1 MRLTIRPAALLGTLL
16 AAAMPLA
23 AQRPLPPIAVVR
35 GELAIRVE
43 YPRDGA
49 TVAIADSTFLF
60 GTVGDGRAT
69 LTVDGRA
76 IPVAAN
82 GAWLAWVAVPQDSAP
97 VLGLEARLGER
108 VLRQSVSLVRA
119 GWVRRAGAWVARAS
133 LQPTGRLWLPADEPL
148 ALQVEAAAGA
158 SVRLLLPN
166 GVAIPFAPSV
176 RTALPPAGVLAL
188 ERTEGVPRS
197 SGPGIGYSAELVGE
211 IGRRAGDW
219 LQPDRGEAS
228 ANPVLEVALDGDTT
242 RLPWPI
248 AVTRLPEAAAV
259 VRLDDV
265 TTPSL
270 STDRIV
276 IGRNLPGG
284 TYHWFFPNGT
294 IATADAR
301 HDALVRLRLG
311 DGATAWVPL
320 AELRP
325 LVGSGLP
332 GRATMGSLTA
342 VPTANGVR
350 LRLPLTHPVPHQL
363 QAAPSGITIT
373 LYGVTGD
380 ADWTRYPV
388 GSGFLTWLD
397 WRQRAADRIE
407 LQLAFDRPVWGW
419 RVMVDGSDLVF
430 EFRQPPAVDPAAPL
444 RGRRIVL
451 DPGHPPL
458 GACGPTALCEPEV
471 TLAVAERAAER
482 LRADGAVVTLTR
494 RDAAPV
500 ELWPR
505 VALADSLD
513 AELLLSIH
521 LNALPDG
528 MNPFTNSGT
537 STFFQ
542 HPQAVGLARRVQ
554 EALVAEFGLRDL
566 GVARG
571 DLAMVRPTW
580 YPTVLAEGLFL
591 MIPAQEAAMRT
602 TEGRQRY
609 ADALVAGVRRFFT
622 DAALSTEPR
631 PDRLPSDPPS
641 SRPEF
646 R

>member
-1 MRLTIRPAALLGTLL
+1 MRLTTRSLASVMALVSG
-16 AAAMPLA
+16 ASPLA
-23 AQRPLPPIAVVR
+23 AQRPLPPVAAVR

-43 YPRDGA
+43 YPRAGA
-49 TVAIADSTFLF
+49 TVAIGDSTFLF

-69 LTVDGRA
+69 LTVEGRA
-76 IPVAAN
+76 VAVAPN
-82 GAWLAWVAVPQDSAP
+82 GAWLAWVAVPHDSAP
-97 VLGLEARLGER
+97 ALRLEARLGER
-108 VLRQSVSLVRA
+108 VVRHSLPLVRS
-119 GWVRRAGAWVARAS
+119 GWVRRTGAWVARSS

-148 ALQVEAAAGA
+148 SLHVDAVAGA
-158 SVRLLLPN
+158 TVRLRLADG
-166 GVAIPFAPSV
+166 GVIPFAPSV
-176 RTALPPAGVLAL
+176 RTMLPPAGVLAF
-188 ERTEGVPRS
+188 ERGGALPPRP
-197 SGPGIGYSAELVGE
+197 GPGVGYSAQLVGE
-211 IGRRAGDW
+211 IGRRAGEW
-219 LQPDRGEAS
+219 LQPDRGA
-228 ANPVLEVALDGDTT
+228 ATADPMLEVALNGDTT

-248 AVTRLPEAAAV
+248 AVTRLAGTPAV

-265 TTPSL
+265 TPATPA
-270 STDRIV
+270 TDQTV
-276 IGRNLPGG
+276 IGRNMPGG
-284 TYHWFFPNGT
+284 SYHWFFPNGT

-311 DGATAWVPL
+311 DGAMAWVPL
-320 AELRP
+320 AETRP
-325 LVGSGLP
+325 LAGTALP

-342 VPTANGVR
+342 VATASGVR
-350 LRLPLTHPVPHQL
+350 LRLPLTHPVPHRL
-363 QAAPSGITIT
+363 HATPSGITIT

-388 GSGFLTWLD
+388 GSGFLSWLD
-397 WRQRAADRIE
+397 WRQRATDRLE
-407 LQLAFDRPVWGW
+407 LLLTFDRSVWGW

-430 EFRQPPAVDPAAPL
+430 EFRQPPTLDAAAPL

-458 GACGPTALCEPEV
+458 GACGPTSLCEPEV
-471 TLAVAERAAER
+471 TLAVARLAAEQ

-494 RDAAPV
+494 PDAAPL

-505 VALADSLD
+505 VALADSLE
-513 AELLLSIH
+513 AELLLSVH

-528 MNPFTNSGT
+528 INPFTNSGT

-542 HPQAVGLARRVQ
+542 HPQSLALARRVQ
-554 EALVAEFGLRDL
+554 AALVGEFGLRDL

-571 DLAMVRPTW
+571 DLALVRPTW
-580 YPTVLAEGLFL
+580 YPAVLAEGLFL
-591 MIPAQEAAMRT
+591 MIPEHEAAMRT
-602 TEGRQRY
+602 AEGRQRY
-609 ADALVAGVRRFFT
+609 ANAIVAGVRRFF
-622 DAALSTEPR
+622 AEVALSTPQS